1 MVRPRNGSP
10 SVTPYLTAPSLELM
24 PYSVT
29 IDRAIVLAFS
39 MSLPAPVVGSWKTSS
54 SAARPPSAYASVS
67 ISSARVWVYLS
78 SVGSTSVCPSERP
91 RGRIVTLC
99 TGAECGSA
107 QATSA

>member
-1 MVRPRNGSP
+1 
-10 SVTPYLTAPSLELM
+10 M

-29 IDRAIVLAFS
+29 MARASAVAFS

-67 ISSARVWVYLS
+67 IISARVCVYLS